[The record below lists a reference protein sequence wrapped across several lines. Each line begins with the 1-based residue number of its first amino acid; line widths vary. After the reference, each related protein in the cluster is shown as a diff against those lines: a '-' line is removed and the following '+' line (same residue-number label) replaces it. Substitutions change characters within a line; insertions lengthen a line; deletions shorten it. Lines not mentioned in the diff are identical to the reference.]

1 MSRRSRKT
9 PWLHRWSRYII
20 TAIACVG
27 AIVTGWLTYEK
38 LTGGSAACP
47 TGGCTNVLSS
57 PYAEVFGIPLT
68 IFGLLAY
75 LSMGAMAIAPL
86 LINPDLNKELRLKLE
101 TWTWFF
107 LFIGATAMTVFSGYL
122 MYVLAFELQS
132 VCVYCISSATFSLS
146 FLVLTI
152 LGREWP
158 DAGQLVMS
166 GIVVGMVT
174 IIGTLGVYANVND
187 PNQPAAE
194 VAGNAGPPVT
204 NTSGQAEIALA
215 RHLDD
220 IGAKMYGAYWCPHCH
235 DQKELFGQEA
245 AAIFPY
251 VECAPDGQNPQTSL
265 CQSLSDQVTGYPTW
279 EINGQYY
286 PGTRSLQELAQLSG
300 YDGPT
305 NFINQ

>member
-1 MSRRSRKT
+1 MSRRSRRT

-27 AIVTGWLTYEK
+27 AIVTAWLTYEK
-38 LTGGSAACP
+38 LTGGAAACP
-47 TGGCTNVLSS
+47 AGGCTDVLSS
-57 PYAEVFGIPLT
+57 PYADVFGIPLT
-68 IFGLLAY
+68 IFGFLAY
-75 LSMGAMAIAPL
+75 VSMGVMAIAPT

-101 TWTWFF
+101 EWTWLLLF
-107 LFIGATAMTVFSGYL
+107 LGGTAMTVFSGYL
-122 MYVLAFELQS
+122 MYILAFELKS
-132 VCVYCISSATFSLS
+132 FCVYCFSSATFSLS
-146 FLVLTI
+146 FLILTVF
-152 LGREWP
+152 GRAWQ

-174 IIGTLGVYANVND
+174 IIGTLGVYSGVND
-187 PNQPAAE
+187 PGLPTAE

-204 NTSGQAEIALA
+204 TPSGPAEIALA
-215 RHLDD
+215 RHLND

-235 DQKELFGQEA
+235 DQKQLFGQEA

-251 VECAPDGQNPQTSL
+251 IECAADGKDAQPSL
-265 CQSLSDQVTGYPTW
+265 CQSRSDQVRGYPTW
-279 EINGQYY
+279 EVNGQYY

-305 NFINQ
+305 NFMN